1 MIIYSGSKAEFM
13 AEVLDDT
20 IAYTIRDSIF
30 EKMHRRT
37 PNAEFHSW
45 VNSLEYM
52 YKVLN
57 DEGIPQNSGVAI
69 EYNLPNTA
77 KRVDFLISGYDASHS
92 PNVVI
97 IELKQWETLKKVEG
111 LDGLVE
117 TYTGGANRRVVH
129 PSYQAWSYA
138 EMIRDYN
145 EYAQVADIKL
155 WPCAYLHNYLR
166 VEDDPLDDPICQDY
180 LDDAPAFTKGDVRK
194 LREYIKQ
201 VVTDGDDNEILYEID
216 NGRIKPSKSLQD
228 AIVGMLESNPEFNLI
243 DDQKVVFE
251 RIMEL
256 SRKCEKDGEKRVLI
270 AKGGPGT
277 GKTVIAINLLARLT
291 QEGVFAQYCSKNSAP
306 RTVYASKLKGH
317 RTKSSI
323 DNMFKGSGAYVDAP
337 KNAIGAVLADEAHRL
352 NEKSGLYG
360 NQGINQIHE
369 IIRAARL
376 SVFFIDE
383 SQRVTLKDIG
393 SVEEIKRWAAVDG
406 AKVYEEELSSQFRCN
421 GSDGYL
427 AWLDNVLD
435 IRATAN
441 YDIDDID
448 YDFEVFDSPDEMRA
462 KIIERNAGANR
473 SRILAGYCW
482 NWPKAGRSDVN
493 THEIRIGSFEMS
505 WNLDGG
511 EAFALSPTSINEAG
525 CIHTTQGLE
534 FEYVGVIIGD
544 DLRYEDGHLVTDYK
558 KRART
563 DQSVKGLKKLEGE
576 DADHAQKLADEI
588 IKNTYRTLMTRG
600 MRGCYVYATDPSLR
614 NYLRGRASAC
624 VHQRGSVGT
633 KRGHARPSL

>member
-1 MIIYSGSKAEFM
+1 MT
-13 AEVLDDT
+13 EVLEDT
-20 IAYTIRDSIF
+20 IAYSIRDNIRK
-30 EKMHRRT
+30 KMNRKT
-37 PNAEFHSW
+37 GEAEFRSW

-57 DEGIPQNSGVAI
+57 DDDIPEESGIAI

-77 KRVDFLISGYDASHS
+77 KRVDFLISGYDSKQL

-97 IELKQWETLKKVEG
+97 IELKQWEKLNKVEG

-117 TYTGGANRRVVH
+117 TFTGGANRRVVH

-138 EMIRDYN
+138 EMIKDYN
-145 EYAQVADIKL
+145 EYAQIADIKL

-166 VEDDPLDDPICQDY
+166 EEDDPLDDEIYKDY
-180 LDDAPAFTKGDVRK
+180 LNDAPAFTKGDVRK
-194 LREYIKQ
+194 LRAYIKE
-201 VVTDGDDNEILYEID
+201 VVKEGDNNEILYEID

-256 SRKCEKDGEKRVLI
+256 SRKCENDGKKRVLI
-270 AKGGPGT
+270 ARGGPGT

-306 RTVYASKLKGH
+306 RLVYAKKLKGH

-323 DNMFKGSGAYVDAP
+323 DNMFKGSGSYVDAP
-337 KNAIGAVLADEAHRL
+337 KDAVGAILADEAHRL

-360 NQGINQIHE
+360 NQGVNQIHE

-383 SQRVTLKDIG
+383 SQRVTVKDIG
-393 SVEEIKRWAAVDG
+393 SVDEIKRWATFNNAEVFED
-406 AKVYEEELSSQFRCN
+406 ELSSQFRCN

-427 AWLDNVLD
+427 AWLDDVLE
-435 IRATAN
+435 IRETAN
-441 YDIDDID
+441 YNLEAPN
-448 YDFEVFDSPDEMRA
+448 YEFMVFDSPEEMRNRVV
-462 KIIERNAGANR
+462 ERNQSSNKA
-473 SRILAGYCW
+473 RILAGYCW
-482 NWPKAGRSDVN
+482 NWPKAGRSDTN
-493 THEIRIGSFEMS
+493 THEIKIGDFEIS

-511 EAFALSPTSINEAG
+511 ESFAISPTSINEAG

-544 DLRYEDGHLVTDYK
+544 DLRYEDGALVTDFK
-558 KRART
+558 KRAKT
-563 DQSVKGLKKLEGE
+563 DQSIKGLKKMEGDDPE
-576 DADHAQKLADEI
+576 RAHRFADQI

-600 MRGCYVYATDPSLR
+600 MKGCYVYATDKGLR
-614 NYLRGRASAC
+614 DYLKNRVKSSYDYALSE
-624 VHQRGSVGT
+624 
-633 KRGHARPSL
+633 L

>member
-1 MIIYSGSKAEFM
+1 MT
-13 AEVLDDT
+13 EVLEDT
-20 IAYTIRDSIF
+20 IAYSIRDNICK
-30 EKMHRRT
+30 KMNRKT
-37 PNAEFHSW
+37 GEAEFRSW

-57 DEGIPQNSGVAI
+57 DDDIPEESGIAI

-77 KRVDFLISGYDASHS
+77 KRVDFLISGYDSKQL

-97 IELKQWETLKKVEG
+97 IELKQWEKLNKVEG

-117 TYTGGANRRVVH
+117 TFTGGANRRVVH

-138 EMIRDYN
+138 EMIKDYN
-145 EYAQVADIKL
+145 EYAQIADIKL

-166 VEDDPLDDPICQDY
+166 EEDDPLDDEIYKDY
-180 LDDAPAFTKGDVRK
+180 LNDAPAFTKGDVRK
-194 LREYIKQ
+194 LRAYIKE
-201 VVTDGDDNEILYEID
+201 VVKEGDNNEILYEID

-256 SRKCEKDGEKRVLI
+256 SRKCENDGKKRVLI
-270 AKGGPGT
+270 ARGGPGT

-306 RTVYASKLKGH
+306 RLVYAKKLKGH

-323 DNMFKGSGAYVDAP
+323 DNMFKGSGSYVDAP
-337 KNAIGAVLADEAHRL
+337 KDAVGAILADEAHRL

-360 NQGINQIHE
+360 NQGVNQIHE

-383 SQRVTLKDIG
+383 SQRVTVKDIG
-393 SVEEIKRWAAVDG
+393 SVDEIKHWATFNNAEVFED
-406 AKVYEEELSSQFRCN
+406 ELSSQFRCN

-427 AWLDNVLD
+427 AWLDDVLE
-435 IRATAN
+435 IRETAN
-441 YDIDDID
+441 YNLEAPN
-448 YDFEVFDSPDEMRA
+448 YEFMVFDSPEEMRNRVV
-462 KIIERNAGANR
+462 ERNQSSNKA
-473 SRILAGYCW
+473 RILAGYCW
-482 NWPKAGRSDVN
+482 NWPKAGRSDTN
-493 THEIRIGSFEMS
+493 THEIKIGDFEIS

-511 EAFALSPTSINEAG
+511 ESFAISPTSINEAG

-544 DLRYEDGHLVTDYK
+544 DLRYEDGALVTDFK
-558 KRART
+558 KRAKT
-563 DQSVKGLKKLEGE
+563 DQSIKGLKKMEGDDPE
-576 DADHAQKLADEI
+576 RAHRLADQI

-600 MRGCYVYATDPSLR
+600 MKGCYVYATDKGLR
-614 NYLRGRASAC
+614 DYLKNRVKSSYDYALSE
-624 VHQRGSVGT
+624 
-633 KRGHARPSL
+633 L

>member
-1 MIIYSGSKAEFM
+1 MT
-13 AEVLDDT
+13 EVLEDT
-20 IAYTIRDSIF
+20 IAYSIRDNIRK
-30 EKMHRRT
+30 KMNRKT
-37 PNAEFHSW
+37 GEAEFRSW

-57 DEGIPQNSGVAI
+57 DDDIPEESGIAI

-77 KRVDFLISGYDASHS
+77 KRVDFLISGYDSKQL

-97 IELKQWETLKKVEG
+97 IELKQWEKLNKVEG

-117 TYTGGANRRVVH
+117 TFTGGANRRVVH

-138 EMIRDYN
+138 EMIKDYN
-145 EYAQVADIKL
+145 EYAQIADIKL

-166 VEDDPLDDPICQDY
+166 EEDDPLDDEIYKDY
-180 LDDAPAFTKGDVRK
+180 LNDAPAFTKGDVRK
-194 LREYIKQ
+194 LRAYIKE
-201 VVTDGDDNEILYEID
+201 VVKEGDNNEILYEID

-256 SRKCEKDGEKRVLI
+256 SRKCENDGKKRVLI
-270 AKGGPGT
+270 ARGGPGT
-277 GKTVIAINLLARLT
+277 GKTVIAINLLAHLT

-306 RTVYASKLKGH
+306 RLVYAKKLKGH

-323 DNMFKGSGAYVDAP
+323 DNMFKGSGSYVDAP
-337 KNAIGAVLADEAHRL
+337 KDAVGAILADEAHRL

-360 NQGINQIHE
+360 NQGVNQIHE

-383 SQRVTLKDIG
+383 SQRVTVKDIG
-393 SVEEIKRWAAVDG
+393 SVDEIKRWATFNNAEVFED
-406 AKVYEEELSSQFRCN
+406 ELSSQFRCN

-427 AWLDNVLD
+427 AWLDDVLE
-435 IRATAN
+435 IRETAN
-441 YDIDDID
+441 YNLEAPN
-448 YDFEVFDSPDEMRA
+448 YEFMVFDSPEEMRNRVV
-462 KIIERNAGANR
+462 ERNQSSNKA
-473 SRILAGYCW
+473 RILAGYCW
-482 NWPKAGRSDVN
+482 NWPKAGRSDTN
-493 THEIRIGSFEMS
+493 THEIKIGDFEIS

-511 EAFALSPTSINEAG
+511 ESFAISPTSINEAG

-544 DLRYEDGHLVTDYK
+544 DLRYEDGALVTDFK
-558 KRART
+558 KRAKT
-563 DQSVKGLKKLEGE
+563 DQSIKGLKKMEGDDPE
-576 DADHAQKLADEI
+576 RAHRLADQI

-600 MRGCYVYATDPSLR
+600 MKGCYVYATDKGLR
-614 NYLRGRASAC
+614 DYLKNRVKSSYDYALSE
-624 VHQRGSVGT
+624 
-633 KRGHARPSL
+633 L